1 MANFITGAIVSISE
15 TRNLVSRSGNAYKL
29 RELVISIR
37 KYDPNTG
44 EPVTDK
50 ENTPQFVFMGDRC
63 DELDKFQIGQMVNVY
78 FDLQGRTYTDQ
89 SGISK
94 IINELRPYK
103 IELYQ
108 RQGQQSTSSSQTTV
122 AQPAQQQVQQP
133 QSQPQPNIYQQP
145 NNGYFSQQGYVGGDP
160 F

>member
-50 ENTPQFVFMGDRC
+50 ENTPQFVSMGDRC

-103 IELYQ
+103 VELYQ
-108 RQGQQSTSSSQTTV
+108 RLGQQSAVQSPNV
-122 AQPAQQQVQQP
+122 AQPVQQQVQQP
-133 QSQPQPNIYQQP
+133 QNQPQPNMYQQP
-145 NNGYFSQQGYVGGDP
+145 NQGYYQQPGFASGDP

>member
-103 IELYQ
+103 VELYQ
-108 RQGQQSTSSSQTTV
+108 RLGQQSAVQSPNV
-122 AQPAQQQVQQP
+122 AQPVQQQAQQP
-133 QSQPQPNIYQQP
+133 QNQPQPNMYQQP
-145 NNGYFSQQGYVGGDP
+145 NQGYYQQPGYASGDP

>member
-94 IINELRPYK
+94 IINEVRPYK
-103 IELYQ
+103 VEPYQ
-108 RQGQQSTSSSQTTV
+108 RQGQQSASPSQNAV
-122 AQPAQQQVQQP
+122 QPTQQQVQQP
-133 QSQPQPNIYQQP
+133 QSQPQQNMYQQP
-145 NNGYFSQQGYVGGDP
+145 NQSYYPQPGYASGDP

>member
-78 FDLQGRTYTDQ
+78 FDLQGRIYTDQ

-103 IELYQ
+103 VELYQ
-108 RQGQQSTSSSQTTV
+108 RLGQQSAVQSPNV
-122 AQPAQQQVQQP
+122 AQPVQQQAQQP
-133 QSQPQPNIYQQP
+133 QNQPQPNMYQQP
-145 NNGYFSQQGYVGGDP
+145 NQGYYQQPGYASGDP

>member
-63 DELDKFQIGQMVNVY
+63 DELDKFQIGQIVNVY
-78 FDLQGRTYTDQ
+78 FDLQWRTYTDQ

-103 IELYQ
+103 VELYQ
-108 RQGQQSTSSSQTTV
+108 RLGQQSAVQSPNV
-122 AQPAQQQVQQP
+122 AQPVQQQAQQP
-133 QSQPQPNIYQQP
+133 QNQPQPNMYQQP
-145 NNGYFSQQGYVGGDP
+145 NQGYYQQPGYASGDP

>member
-50 ENTPQFVFMGDRC
+50 ENTPQFVFMGDKC
-63 DELDKFQIGQMVNVY
+63 DDLDKFQIGQMVNVY

-94 IINELRPYK
+94 IINEVRPYK
-103 IELYQ
+103 IEPYQ
-108 RQGQQSTSSSQTTV
+108 RPGLQSASPNQNV
-122 AQPAQQQVQQP
+122 AQPAQPQVQQP
-133 QSQPQPNIYQQP
+133 QSQPQPNLYQQP
-145 NNGYFSQQGYVGGDP
+145 NNGYYPQPGYASGDP

>member
-50 ENTPQFVFMGDRC
+50 ENTPQFVFMGDKC
-63 DELDKFQIGQMVNVY
+63 DDLDKFQIGQMVNVY

-94 IINELRPYK
+94 IINKVRPYK
-103 IELYQ
+103 IEPYQ
-108 RQGQQSTSSSQTTV
+108 RQGLQSTTPNQNV
-122 AQPAQQQVQQP
+122 VQPAQPQVQQP
-133 QSQPQPNIYQQP
+133 QSQPQPNLYQQP
-145 NNGYFSQQGYVGGDP
+145 NNGYYPQPGYASGDP

>member
-108 RQGQQSTSSSQTTV
+108 RQGQQSTSSSQTV
-122 AQPAQQQVQQP
+122 VQPAQQQVQQP
-133 QSQPQPNIYQQP
+133 QSQSQPNMYQQP
-145 NNGYFSQQGYVGGDP
+145 NNGYFPQQGYVCGDP

>member
-108 RQGQQSTSSSQTTV
+108 RQGQQPTSSSQTV

-145 NNGYFSQQGYVGGDP
+145 NNGYFPQQGYVGGDP

>member
-15 TRNLVSRSGNAYKL
+15 TRNLVSAYKL

-108 RQGQQSTSSSQTTV
+108 RHGQQSTSSSQTV
-122 AQPAQQQVQQP
+122 VQPAQRQVQQP
-133 QSQPQPNIYQQP
+133 QIQPQPNIYQQP
-145 NNGYFSQQGYVGGDP
+145 NNGYFPQQGYVGGDP